1 MNTNRI
7 EITQSEA
14 DAIERAYPMHGAT
27 VQGIFDRAEAESLA
41 RNEAAA
47 LAKAELAMNQWR
59 ASNPGVF
66 EWLGGVA

>member
-7 EITQSEA
+7 EITQEQA
-14 DAIERAYPMHGAT
+14 DAIERDYPMHGDIVANLIERT
-27 VQGIFDRAEAESLA
+27 EQEALA
-41 RNEAAA
+41 R
-47 LAKAELAMNQWR
+47 AELAMNQWR

>member
-7 EITQSEA
+7 EITQEQA
-14 DAIERAYPMHGAT
+14 DAIERAYPMHET
-27 VQGIFDRAEAESLA
+27 VVALIERSQAEALA

-47 LAKAELAMNQWR
+47 LANAELAMNQWR
-59 ASNPGVF
+59 ASNPAVF